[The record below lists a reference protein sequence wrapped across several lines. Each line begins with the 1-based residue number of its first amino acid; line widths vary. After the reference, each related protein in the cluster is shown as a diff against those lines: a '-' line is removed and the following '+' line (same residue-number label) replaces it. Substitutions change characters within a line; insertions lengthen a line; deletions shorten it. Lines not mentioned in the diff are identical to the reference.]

1 MGHAAETP
9 FEDETIAAGEAEV
22 DAVIL
27 AAGGDERQA
36 IRALLVQ
43 QGELSAALVAARS
56 RVSLGYE
63 RGTQPARPVR

>member
-27 AAGGDERQA
+27 AAGGAREA
-36 IRALLVQ
+36 VRALLVQ
-43 QGELSAALVAARS
+43 QGELSAALADARS
-56 RVSLGYE
+56 RTSLGYE
-63 RGTQPARPVR
+63 RGRQPAPPAR